1 MRKNVLL
8 LVGLLAGIWLG
19 AAGTSVA
26 EDAPTIDERI
36 DSIMGAP
43 AEWTSWFVFYKV
55 PIAGGVPVVLFLLAG
70 TAVFLTVYFRFI
82 NLRALGIAARTI
94 RGRYTSKDAPGEI
107 THFQAL
113 TTALSATVGLGNIA
127 GVAVAVGLGGPGAT
141 FWMVIMGLCGM
152 TTKFCECT
160 LGVKYRKF
168 DSKGKVHGGAMYYLS
183 EGLKEHGMPRLGRF
197 LAILFAILVIGGAF
211 GAGNMFQANQAHAQ
225 VAAVFAPDMPGYV
238 FGLAMAGMVGF
249 VIIGGIVWI
258 ARVTSLLVPF
268 MCGIY
273 LIAAFVIVFLHL
285 DQVLPAF
292 QQIIR
297 GAFDAEAVAGGLV
310 GVLIQG
316 VKRAAFSNEA
326 GLGSAPIAHSAVKTD
341 RPASEGL
348 VALLEPFT
356 DTVVVCTM
364 TALVIIISGTWQV
377 SGSVEEG
384 GAQLFSSA
392 GGGEVVQGLE
402 AGQLLHIRNSKT
414 VGEGGGKTEWK
425 EVIGLVDAENYQATA
440 VSGWIEA
447 GMMESET
454 GVRVTSRAFEQVI
467 GWFPMVLAVAV
478 FLFAFSTMI
487 SWSYY
492 GEQGVIYL
500 FRGFGD
506 AHTKVHVMIYKV
518 TFCLLVVAGS
528 SASLNNVITLSDSMV
543 FAMVVP
549 NLIGVYLLLPVV
561 KRELASY
568 LEYTRE
574 KDRSG
579 ADGTAEG

>member
-1 MRKNVLL
+1 MRKNVWL
-8 LVGLLAGIWLG
+8 LVGLLSSIWLA

-26 EDAPTIDERI
+26 QEPTIDERI
-36 DSIMGAP
+36 DSILGAP
-43 AEWTSWFVFYKV
+43 AEWTSWFVFYKI
-55 PIAGGVPVVLFLLAG
+55 PIAGGVPVVLILLAG

-82 NLRALGIAARTI
+82 NLRALGVAARTI

-141 FWMVIMGLCGM
+141 FWMIIMGLFGM

-168 DSKGKVHGGAMYYLS
+168 DSKGKVHGGPMYYLS

-211 GAGNMFQANQAHAQ
+211 GAGNMFQANQAHDQ
-225 VAAVFAPDMPGYV
+225 VSAVFAPDMPGYV
-238 FGLAMAGMVGF
+238 FGLIMAVMVGF

-268 MCGIY
+268 MCGTY

-292 QQIIR
+292 QQIFQ

-316 VKRAAFSNEA
+316 IKRAAFSNEA

-384 GAQLFSSA
+384 GAQLFSAA

-414 VGEGGGKTEWK
+414 VGEGGDETEWK
-425 EVIGLVDAENYQATA
+425 EVIGLVDDENYQATA
-440 VSGWIEA
+440 VSGWIKA
-447 GMMESET
+447 GAVESES
-454 GVRVTSRAFEQVI
+454 GVKVTSRAFEQVI
-467 GWFPMVLAVAV
+467 SWFPKVLAVAV

-506 AHTKVHVMIYKV
+506 AHTKVHVMIYKI
-518 TFCLLVVAGS
+518 TFCLLIVAGS
-528 SASLNNVITLSDSMV
+528 SASLSNVITLSDSMV

-568 LEYTRE
+568 LEFARE
-574 KDRSG
+574 KDRGG
-579 ADGTAEG
+579 AGETAES